1 MAINFRTIL
10 LGAAVSL
17 LAAQAAYSDQFDPR
31 LDELFAELRTGDEDD
46 AAQATE
52 RIFAIWSDAQS
63 DTVDVLYARAEL
75 SANLG
80 EFDVAGALLDHAIGL
95 SPSFAQAYMLRGV
108 VRLSAA
114 DREGAFEDFARAVEL
129 EPRHFEARVALAEL
143 AAGNGEKRE
152 AFDMLQTALELD
164 PHHERARERARALR
178 RELEGQ
184 GI

>member
-1 MAINFRTIL
+1 MGKFLRRLA
-10 LGAAVSL
+10 LGSAASL
-17 LAAQAAYSDQFDPR
+17 LAVSAAHSDQFDPR
-31 LDELFAELRTGDEDD
+31 LDDLFAELRTGDED
-46 AAQATE
+46 AAALATE
-52 RIFAIWSDAQS
+52 RIFAIWSDSES

-80 EFDVAGALLDHAIGL
+80 EFDLAGALLDHAIGL
-95 SPSFAQAYMLRGV
+95 SPSFAQGYMLRGV

-114 DREGAFEDFARAVEL
+114 DREGAFDDFSRAVEL

-143 AAGNGEKRE
+143 VLGNGEKRE
-152 AFDMLQTALELD
+152 AFDMLQKALELN
-164 PHHERARERARALR
+164 PHHERARDRARSLR